1 MDELTT
7 RTLPAADLTP
17 ARVYAALRAKAPQRT
32 SYLIEAREA
41 DASGHHVSV
50 IGFLVK
56 SEAAYGAAADGL
68 QEIATTAVNIASH
81 APDLPFA
88 GPGDVMAL
96 LVGDVVL
103 PGIGV
108 APRPEIPFAGRELSD
123 AASIAF
129 DHAAGT
135 ITIAATNANTVE
147 RIARTIAEA
156 PPLAALPAPS
166 GEKLEHVTEHPLEPE
181 FSKQLRKAERKL
193 AAGGLTRLALGRTF
207 VAPTRGAD
215 MFEVYL
221 ALRIAAPSR
230 YHFFVEL
237 PASPM
242 FGAFTAAAAGNEMRS
257 LSALEGQDAIA
268 KGLLAFL
275 SPEAICGAP
284 RREALAAWRDVASF
298 PLGMK
303 GGAVVRAR
311 RGGAVEVIRADVA
324 VALDDGQLETL
335 GMADVVAGREPSA
348 HSEAAAKDAAP
359 ALAAIQLVHDA
370 VAIREA
376 AAAAS
381 DPDAAQA

>member
-1 MDELTT
+1 MEELTT
-7 RTLPAADLTP
+7 RTLPSGDLTP

-41 DASGHHVSV
+41 DANGQQVSV

-68 QEIATTAVNIASH
+68 REIAQTAMSIASK

-103 PGIGV
+103 PAIGV
-108 APRPEIPFAGRELSD
+108 APRPEIPFAGRELSE

-135 ITIAATNANTVE
+135 ITIASPNANVVE

-156 PPLAALPAPS
+156 PPLTELPAPS
-166 GEKLEHVTEHPLEPE
+166 GEKIEFVTEHPLEPE

-193 AAGGLTRLALGRTF
+193 AGGEITRLALGRTF
-207 VAPTRGAD
+207 LAPTRGAD

-230 YHFFVEL
+230 YHLFVEL
-237 PASPM
+237 PATPM
-242 FGAFTAAAAGNEMRS
+242 FGAFTAAAAGNERLT
-257 LSALEGQDAIA
+257 LSAQQGEDAIA
-268 KGLLAFL
+268 KALLAFL
-275 SPEAICGAP
+275 SPEKVCGAP
-284 RREALAAWRDVASF
+284 EKEALAAWRDVASF

-311 RGGAVEVIRADVA
+311 SGGAVEAIRADVA
-324 VALDDGQLETL
+324 VVLDDGQLETL
-335 GMADVVAGREPSA
+335 GMADVVPGREPAA
-348 HSEAAAKDAAP
+348 HSEAAAQDAAP
-359 ALAAIQLVHDA
+359 ALAAIRHVHDA

-376 AAAAS
+376 AQQS
-381 DPDAAQA
+381 SS